1 MKRKVVETHGDTHS
15 WQEHGCQGG
24 VSGTPSPKAPIEPGG
39 THIHLAGKVEMD
51 DIGLVA
57 EGLDPHPPAQRS
69 ITIGGEGCKPQAHH
83 LPLLINPLIATSK
96 GPVDGAGCEG
106 LSSWRVEVI
115 GRQG

>member
-1 MKRKVVETHGDTHS
+1 MKRKVVLTHGDTHS

-51 DIGLVA
+51 DIALVA

-69 ITIGGEGCKPQAHH
+69 ITIGGEGCKPQAHP
-83 LPLLINPLIATSK
+83 LPLVINPLTATSNR
-96 GPVDGAGCEG
+96 PADGSAG
-106 LSSWRVEVI
+106 
-115 GRQG
+115 